1 MKTKSA
7 YIVLAVLA
15 AFALPAS
22 ALAAVTFTA
31 TDPASPSSNNQPK
44 VQGTAAT
51 DSTVTL
57 YDEPTCTAT
66 PIGTGTEA
74 EFEGAGIEVTV
85 DENATTPIYADD
97 GEGCSSKLV
106 DYVEDSIAPAAPT
119 VSATDPASPS
129 SNNQPKVKGSAEAGS
144 TVKLYTAADC
154 SGTPLASGPAADFN
168 GAGIEIDV
176 PDNSSTEVY
185 ATATDAAGNASACS
199 TSVVEYVEDSVAE
212 PPVLTGTDPASPSN
226 RNDPKVKGTAEDGS
240 TVSLFTSADCSGIAV
255 ASGSEADF
263 SSAGLTVTVA
273 DNSTTVFRATVT
285 DATGNTS
292 TCSTTSATYVEDS
305 TAPAPPAVAA
315 VLPEGP
321 ANDNTPEV
329 IGGAEAGSTVSLY
342 SGDCSGTPVGAG
354 SAAQFAAE
362 GLTAAVADN
371 STTIFRATA
380 TDAAG
385 NTSACSA
392 TSVSYVED
400 STAPDTRVTFAPAG
414 KTRDRTPTFLF
425 SARGDEENVTF
436 VCSLDGRAFKPCES
450 PKTYGKLSLRRHS
463 FKVRAVDAAGNTD
476 PSAAGRGFRVVRRHR

>member
-1 MKTKSA
+1 MKTKTA
-7 YIVLAVLA
+7 YATLTVIA
-15 AFALPAS
+15 ALALPAS

-31 TDPASPSSNNQPK
+31 TDPASPSSNHQPK
-44 VQGTAAT
+44 VQGTA
-51 DSTVTL
+51 DGDVVL
-57 YDEPTCTAT
+57 YSDASCTT
-66 PIGTGTEA
+66 QIGSGTEA
-74 EFEGAGIEVTV
+74 EFEGAGVQVTV
-85 DENATTPIYADD
+85 PENATTPVYAND
-97 GEGCSSKLV
+97 GTGCSSKLV
-106 DYVEDSIAPAAPT
+106 DYVEDSTAPAAPT
-119 VSATDPASPS
+119 VSATDPVSPS
-129 SNNQPKVKGSAEAGS
+129 SNNQPKVKGTAEAAS
-144 TVKLYTAADC
+144 TVDLYTAADC

-176 PDNSSTEVY
+176 PDNSSTKVY

-199 TSVVEYVEDSVAE
+199 TSFVEYVEDSVAE
-212 PPVLTGTDPASPSN
+212 PPVLAGTDPASPSN

-240 TVSLFTSADCSGIAV
+240 TVSLFTSADCSGLAV
-255 ASGSEADF
+255 ATGSAADF
-263 SSAGLTVTVA
+263 SAAGLTVTVA
-273 DNSTTVFRATVT
+273 DNSTTVFRATIT
-285 DATGNTS
+285 DAAGNTS

-305 TAPAPPAVAA
+305 IAPAPPAVAA

-329 IGGAEAGSTVSLY
+329 IGGAEAGSTVSIH
-342 SGDCSGTPVGAG
+342 SGDCSGTPVGSG

-362 GLTAAVADN
+362 GVTAAVADN
-371 STTIFRATA
+371 STTVFRATA

-425 SARGDEENVTF
+425 SARGEENVTF
-436 VCSLDGRAFKPCES
+436 VCSLDGRAFKRCDS
-450 PKTYGKLSLRRHS
+450 PKTYGRLSLRRHT

-476 PSAAGRGFRVVRRHR
+476 PSAASRGFRVVRRHR